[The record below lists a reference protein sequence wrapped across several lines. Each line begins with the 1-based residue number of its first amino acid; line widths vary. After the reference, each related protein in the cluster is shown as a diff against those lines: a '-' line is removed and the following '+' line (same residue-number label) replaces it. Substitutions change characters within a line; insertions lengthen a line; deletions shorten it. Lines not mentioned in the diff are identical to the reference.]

1 LGRNKIDAA
10 DVVPRPSREAS
21 TTGPPSRPELP
32 PVASSSVASAVIAAE
47 DARRARATPQIRDV
61 AALAGVSVGTVSNV
75 INHPERVTARTRT
88 LVEDAI
94 AELQFIPNQQARVIA
109 GLSSDVIGLVVLDTA
124 SPFYMGASRAVE
136 HAVRQAGHVVMLCNS
151 ESDVERERELLTM
164 LAAQRVRGVLLTP
177 ADQADDEGV
186 INIEI
191 PNGLP
196 VVFLDYEGGPDECSI
211 SVDNVLGARLAVEH
225 LLRQG
230 HERVAFIG
238 GPPGL
243 RQFTQRSKGVI
254 DAIVGAGLDPDTA
267 LVEVSASGL
276 GVPEGERAV
285 ELLLAGDLP
294 SAIFC
299 GNDML
304 AFGAYRGLSRS
315 GIRVPEDVVLIGYDD
330 IDFAQDWVVPIS
342 TVRQPIGELGSLAA
356 QLLLEHAVGGE
367 AHVHRQIVLTPEL
380 VLRASSDQ
388 RVRGATV

>member
-1 LGRNKIDAA
+1 MVRDKIDATDA
-10 DVVPRPSREAS
+10 ALRRASGAS
-21 TTGPPSRPELP
+21 TTAKPAGPELP
-32 PVASSSVASAVIAAE
+32 SAASASVASAVIAAE
-47 DARRARATPQIRDV
+47 DARRARASPQIRDV

-75 INHPERVTARTRT
+75 INHPERVTARTRR

-94 AELQFIPNQQARVIA
+94 AELRFIPNQQARVIA
-109 GLSSDVIGLVVLDTA
+109 GLSSDVIGLVVLDTS

-136 HAVRQAGHVVMLCNS
+136 QAVRAAGHVVMLCNS
-151 ESDVERERELLTM
+151 ESDVEREQELLTM

-177 ADQADDEGV
+177 ADQADDNG
-186 INIEI
+186 IIHIEA

-196 VVFLDYEGGPDECSI
+196 VVYLDYEGGPDECSV

-230 HERVAFIG
+230 HDRVAFVG

-254 DAIVGAGLDPDTA
+254 DAIVGAGLDPETA

-294 SAIFC
+294 SAVFC

-304 AFGAYRGLSRS
+304 AFGVYRGLSRA

-342 TVRQPIGELGSLAA
+342 TVRQPIGELGALAA

-367 AHVHRQIVLTPEL
+367 AHTNRQVVLKPEL
-380 VLRASSDQ
+380 VLRASSD
-388 RVRGATV
+388 RHAHGTRA